1 MDAVQAGQNQ
11 SVFREVNERIR
22 TLDYSLPAVEFVCEC
37 ARPDCR
43 QIVPISSE
51 EYEEIRRS
59 PNLFIVAPGNVHM
72 FRNVERLYETR
83 PTYWVVE
90 KFGESAVEANR
101 LDPRKDAV
109 L

>member
-1 MDAVQAGQNQ
+1 MDGVQAGHNQ
-11 SVFREVNERIR
+11 SVFRELNERIR
-22 TLDYSLPAVEFVCEC
+22 GLDYSLPAVCEC

-59 PNLFIVAPGNVHM
+59 PNLFIVAPGNAHI
-72 FRNVERLYETR
+72 FRNIERLYETR

-90 KFGESAVEANR
+90 KFGESAFEANR
-101 LDPRKDAV
+101 LDPRNDAV